1 MCTYLKNMEGNKPK
15 DLKNKSFVSIQKMFD
30 KAFKRV
36 NTFVDFRANLV
47 EVDDDQ
53 EAIKIKELM
62 EIDLDEEEVAINV
75 IPLAA
80 KPPSIVDWKIHK
92 EGKKSYYQMS
102 QIYLVFSHMLKNFD
116 REDLETL
123 WKLVKAK
130 HGSIRPEEGYE
141 RVLLGNLK
149 VMFEPHVEDIV
160 WRNQQDYRVLEWKLY
175 DSCGVHFLRMQHM
188 QIYMLVENKYHLT
201 PATITDMLNKKLQCD
216 HFSEMAYQL
225 LKSMTKQCK
234 VNAAEGVNAAS
245 EEVSTD
251 KVVELTSLP
260 NQGICL
266 YSNAWSLDQLETTL
280 VKAPPYNS
288 SLPSLEDI
296 RDRIHR
302 RLTFKKQTKHG
313 IVQKLPNQI
322 KTHELLD
329 HLKPCELV
337 IRENTYVA
345 IGNRDHVQG
354 STALMLYYLENLKAT
369 KEDHPFDERYIFVAR
384 KMSSLKAKQPKR
396 PAPKKPRNVERGD
409 GVISTKRR
417 RRGLFGDRVW
427 ISAMAS

>member
-116 REDLETL
+116 REDLETP

-130 HGSIRPEEGYE
+130 HGSTRPEEGYE

-175 DSCGVHFLRMQHM
+175 DSCR
-188 QIYMLVENKYHLT
+188 
-201 PATITDMLNKKLQCD
+201 LNKKLQCD

-225 LKSMTKQCK
+225 LKSMTKQGRIVGIKSFFLLFSITATLNDVNDAQSKLCK

-245 EEVSTD
+245 EEVST
-251 KVVELTSLP
+251 S
-260 NQGICL
+260 
-266 YSNAWSLDQLETTL
+266 
-280 VKAPPYNS
+280 
-288 SLPSLEDI
+288 
-296 RDRIHR
+296 
-302 RLTFKKQTKHG
+302 
-313 IVQKLPNQI
+313 
-322 KTHELLD
+322 
-329 HLKPCELV
+329 ELV
-337 IRENTYVA
+337 STAYIKEFDLLKWDPTRGILQLGQQDLPFIGGGGGFVVLGGGKECLEGCVGAGGGEVNGGGDDFGVSKSLLGE
-345 IGNRDHVQG
+345 IPRVVIGESGGVIFGDGFVEPFGNR
-354 STALMLYYLENLKAT
+354 LE
-369 KEDHPFDERYIFVAR
+369 
-384 KMSSLKAKQPKR
+384 
-396 PAPKKPRNVERGD
+396 
-409 GVISTKRR
+409 VIVYGIEVMTNE
-417 RRGLFGDRVW
+417 GC
-427 ISAMAS
+427 